1 MGNIEAIEKFFVISG
16 IENILEDSVKSG
28 VGVNDGET
36 AEVEEEDLKK
46 IVKTTIVGVLKT
58 TAETILCGQE
68 TRDYS
73 SEKNHYLLFLFF

>member
-68 TRDYS
+68 TRDY
-73 SEKNHYLLFLFF
+73 

>member
-36 AEVEEEDLKK
+36 AEVEEEDLMK
-46 IVKTTIVGVLKT
+46 IVKTTIEEAVGVLKT
-58 TAETILCGQE
+58 EAETIILESIHE
-68 TRDYS
+68 TPCYS
-73 SEKNHYLLFLFF
+73 LAIRI